1 MNLPGTTLVK
11 IWTRSPAWPTKAT
24 RHGEHRCHGS
34 GSFRLRGPLRIHA
47 AGPAAAPVRVLRGSV
62 MVRPSPRR
70 LSPRNK
76 HEIGALSA
84 GFAIGQWKDN
94 RVFIVVRPRD
104 GGARGARSDRDTSQQ
119 GPVACS

>member
-1 MNLPGTTLVK
+1 MEDRATASSGTRRRPGIGGAV
-11 IWTRSPAWPTKAT
+11 
-24 RHGEHRCHGS
+24 G
-34 GSFRLRGPLRIHA
+34 F
-47 AGPAAAPVRVLRGSV
+47 AAAPVRVLRGSV

-84 GFAIGQWKDN
+84 GFAIGQWQDH

-104 GGARGARSDRDTSQQ
+104 GGRGGHDPIGTRLAEFFPTITTALAAGRRRL
-119 GPVACS
+119 